1 MQHDFSALTSRLHD
15 GNASTL
21 NAVLAAIASKDLS
34 SAADHFQE
42 QAVMSITGFP
52 PFDGVF
58 ESRDEILA
66 ALGRNFNAI
75 TNQRSELLSMSENGD
90 SMHMQVVDFGRLI
103 ETGASYKAT
112 VDFDFTFID
121 GRIASVREAAQ
132 VEFASDAVKTA

>member
-15 GNASTL
+15 GNAGTL

-34 SAADHFQE
+34 SAAAHFHE

-58 ESRDEILA
+58 EGRDEILA

-90 SMHMQVVDFGRLI
+90 SMHMQVEDFGRLI
-103 ETGASYKAT
+103 ETGKSYEAT
-112 VDFDFTFID
+112 VDFAFTFID
-121 GRIASVREAAQ
+121 GRIASVREVAQ
-132 VEFASDAVKTA
+132 VEFASDPVKTA